1 MLNETFSVIFKHRGV
16 GFVFRYWSSFNYIM
30 DSKKMSLQWA
40 CGASVVVF
48 ITLSAVSAFGNS
60 KRFAVQKVAPN
71 AAWPDFAYIFEVITA
86 NNKIFLQAITKI
98 HSCCKNI
105 PCLATKCFLMFE
117 VPYFLTPL
125 KPLSQCLHRASSLLL
140 EAQKWNQTL
149 LGRSWVTSWK
159 SWSSSSNPRIPCK
172 NNIKRSTLLS
182 LLYSRTHYR
191 KPLILVQ
198 KLDSPYSTQHF
209 CTKL

>member
-1 MLNETFSVIFKHRGV
+1 MILFLWFCV

-40 CGASVVVF
+40 CWASVVYMF

-60 KRFAVQKVAPN
+60 KRFAAQKVAPN
-71 AAWPDFAYIFEVITA
+71 AAWPDFAYIFEVI
-86 NNKIFLQAITKI
+86 LQAITKI

-182 LLYSRTHYR
+182 LLYSF
-191 KPLILVQ
+191 VQ
-198 KLDSPYSTQHF
+198 KLYSPYSTQHF
-209 CTKL
+209 CAILQYFPNKTQIKVQN